1 MTTFE
6 IIVLA
11 VALALD
17 AMLVSFSYGL
27 IINQRRVYNSV
38 LLSSAF
44 GFFQFLMPI
53 IGFYLTGLFYIKL
66 QMYSKWIVFVIFM
79 VLGFKFLKEA
89 LQKTEEKKE
98 IQCIGFFCILCLAIA
113 TSIDALA
120 AGVSLKLTQTKIL
133 FPVVQIGVITF
144 FLSLFGFWFT
154 KLFEKMP
161 SKPIEITGV
170 ILLIYLA
177 IKAIL

>member
-1 MTTFE
+1 MTICE
-6 IIVLA
+6 IILLA

-27 IINQRRVYNSV
+27 IINQRRMYNSI

-53 IGFYLTGLFYIKL
+53 IGFYLTSLFYTKL
-66 QMYSKWIVFVIFM
+66 QLYSKWIVCIIFM
-79 VLGFKFLKEA
+79 ILGLKFLKEA
-89 LQKTEEKKE
+89 LGKLEEKNE
-98 IQCIGFFCILCLAIA
+98 IQCIGFFCIFCLAIA
-113 TSIDALA
+113 TSIDALG

-133 FPVVQIGVITF
+133 FAVVQIGVITF

>member
-89 LQKTEEKKE
+89 LQKTEEKK
-98 IQCIGFFCILCLAIA
+98 
-113 TSIDALA
+113 
-120 AGVSLKLTQTKIL
+120 
-133 FPVVQIGVITF
+133 
-144 FLSLFGFWFT
+144 
-154 KLFEKMP
+154 
-161 SKPIEITGV
+161 
-170 ILLIYLA
+170 
-177 IKAIL
+177 